1 MAAIPRLSGS
11 QGLQN
16 RLTSRETDGDRRVM
30 AVLLRLEL
38 SRSEIAA
45 LTVGDLHQNR
55 DDDSLRVHAQT
66 RAPRCPRDE
75 AADRC
80 TDTRVSRLRLARGR
94 FCHGRAKRSLARYDR
109 SLPSVASRSSNRR
122 LSRVLGS
129 SGFYDAAPISLLCQ
143 DVHVEGAEHL
153 VLAPP
158 GKIWMFSH
166 LAASERG
173 RQTVGV
179 ECSDTEPQLVF
190 G

>member
-1 MAAIPRLSGS
+1 MMIHCVCTRKRGRRDALAMKRQTAARI
-11 QGLQN
+11 
-16 RLTSRETDGDRRVM
+16 
-30 AVLLRLEL
+30 
-38 SRSEIAA
+38 
-45 LTVGDLHQNR
+45 
-55 DDDSLRVHAQT
+55 
-66 RAPRCPRDE
+66 RAYLDF
-75 AADRC
+75 AWHG
-80 TDTRVSRLRLARGR
+80 GR

-122 LSRVLGS
+122 LPRVLGS
-129 SGFYDAAPISLLCQ
+129 SGLYDAAPISLLCQ

>member
-38 SRSEIAA
+38 SRSDIAA

-66 RAPRCPRDE
+66 RPPRCPRDE

-80 TDTRVSRLRLARGR
+80 TDTRVSRLRLARGPVLPR
-94 FCHGRAKRSLARYDR
+94 PSKAQPSPLRPFLAVGGFAIEQQTSSAGVGIIGSL
-109 SLPSVASRSSNRR
+109 
-122 LSRVLGS
+122 
-129 SGFYDAAPISLLCQ
+129 
-143 DVHVEGAEHL
+143 
-153 VLAPP
+153 
-158 GKIWMFSH
+158 
-166 LAASERG
+166 
-173 RQTVGV
+173 
-179 ECSDTEPQLVF
+179 
-190 G
+190 

>member
-1 MAAIPRLSGS
+1 MSPALANPAIQPAINRDKARHSPSRRRGRARSSTRHPKTRSRGFADRAILSVAP
-11 QGLQN
+11 QVGLQ
-16 RLTSRETDGDRRVM
+16 R
-30 AVLLRLEL
+30 A
-38 SRSEIAA
+38 EIAA

-66 RAPRCPRDE
+66 RPPRCPRDE

-129 SGFYDAAPISLLCQ
+129 SGFYDAAPISLLYQ
-143 DVHVEGAEHL
+143 DVHVEGA
-153 VLAPP
+153 
-158 GKIWMFSH
+158 
-166 LAASERG
+166 
-173 RQTVGV
+173 
-179 ECSDTEPQLVF
+179 
-190 G
+190 